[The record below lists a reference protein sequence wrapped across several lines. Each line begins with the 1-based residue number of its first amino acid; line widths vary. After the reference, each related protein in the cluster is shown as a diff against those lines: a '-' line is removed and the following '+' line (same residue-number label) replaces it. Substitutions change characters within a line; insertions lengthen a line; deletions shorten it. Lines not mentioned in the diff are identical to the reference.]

1 MLSRS
6 AFTALV
12 DIRFNII
19 LVADFVSG
27 FTLETFERDLKTF
40 YATTRALGIISEASR
55 RLPADMRD
63 RHPGIPWKGMR
74 DAGNT
79 YRHDYDSV
87 EASIIWRT
95 AVGSLPPL
103 LVIIEAEL
111 AAVDRDAKDAP

>member
-1 MLSRS
+1 
-6 AFTALV
+6 
-12 DIRFNII
+12 
-19 LVADFVSG
+19 
-27 FTLETFERDLKTF
+27 
-40 YATTRALGIISEASR
+40 
-55 RLPADMRD
+55 
-63 RHPGIPWKGMR
+63 MR